1 MTRISDESTAKRRKV
16 RKGTHSCRECRRRK
30 VRCIFATPQDV
41 VCITCHCRGAKCIS
55 QTDSEGHDATETS
68 TLKDAFIVGA
78 TSQEPSTTS
87 VAMILPLDTLEHVEQ
102 LPTPTAAPTPAPAP
116 APAFGDDF
124 NVEAKSHQAITQSLL
139 GALPC
144 RKDIQILLGP
154 IEKLSLLSYQFNY
167 SSQRQKTYEMLQEP
181 ISVTNLLS
189 PEAHPVLL
197 AKQMLLF
204 AIALRYL
211 SPHKTIPGLTKHHHV
226 IMGELSQSA
235 INLVNMNDALL
246 GTLEGLENLILEGL
260 YHIDGGNIR
269 RAWITMRRAVMAAQ
283 LLGLYRPDQ
292 YRFKVIRAQ
301 GNLDPAVMWPRI
313 VCMERVLSLLL
324 GLPTSTI
331 APNLATRDTL
341 SAPRQCDSLEQVV
354 LYLSAKVLER
364 NQIQTS
370 PQALEMTQEID
381 RELIRMTADLPSTF
395 WQPPSFSGLDID
407 SIDGFLQ
414 VRKTMDYMC
423 YYTVVNQLHLPY
435 ILCPNNY
442 SRMACV
448 NASREV
454 LSREIA
460 IRTFNPVATC
470 SRMGDFLALMA
481 GMTLILVHLV
491 SHCQETTSTL
501 LVHQRLSD
509 RAIVERALECM
520 ESMSELRY
528 HVLAVL
534 LRDLLAVEADATKG
548 HIYRAQ
554 GVEYIDEEGDDNSIA
569 LIISVPYVG
578 IVKIAREGTVSMTSS
593 GNLRD
598 QGVQEDVPIGGIGI
612 LHINRPKSIQANHT
626 ENTSDEPATQTTNTP
641 SIKRHLAYTNL
652 ATSEDLCFQRDSLF
666 PNAPAHLDDWML
678 QGFDSTFFDV
688 LMNGAGAQRGNN
700 TSEDTGSH

>member
-16 RKGTHSCRECRRRK
+16 RKGTHSCR
-30 VRCIFATPQDV
+30 
-41 VCITCHCRGAKCIS
+41 AKCIS
-55 QTDSEGHDATETS
+55 QTDSEGHDATENS
-68 TLKDAFIVGA
+68 TLKDAFIVGS

-87 VAMILPLDTLEHVEQ
+87 VAMILPLGTLEHVEQ

-139 GALPC
+139 GTLPC

-167 SSQRQKTYEMLQEP
+167 SYQRQKTYEMFQEP

-211 SPHKTIPGLTKHHHV
+211 SPHKTIPGLIKHHHV

-235 INLVNMNDALL
+235 INLVNMDDALL

-341 SAPRQCDSLEQVV
+341 GAPRQCDSLEQVV
-354 LYLSAKVLER
+354 LYLSAKILER

-381 RELIRMTADLPSTF
+381 RELIRITADLPSTF

-554 GVEYIDEEGDDNSIA
+554 GVEYIDEESDDNSSA

-578 IVKIAREGTVSMTSS
+578 IVRIAREGTVSMTSS

-612 LHINRPKSIQANHT
+612 LHVNRPKSIQANHT

-700 TSEDTGSH
+700 TSEDTGGH